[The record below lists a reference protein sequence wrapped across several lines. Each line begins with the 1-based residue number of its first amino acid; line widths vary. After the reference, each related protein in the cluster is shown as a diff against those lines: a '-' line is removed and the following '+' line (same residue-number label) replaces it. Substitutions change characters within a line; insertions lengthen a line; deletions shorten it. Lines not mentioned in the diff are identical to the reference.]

1 MGNGKLNIKKINLFL
16 RIINRDEIFNN
27 AFYSL
32 AIKILSVFLAYFF
45 NFYISRKYGAVSIG
59 ILNVAVSF
67 MSLFSV
73 MAVFGFD
80 QVILRLFAQYSDNIF
95 ALKKIYFKV
104 AVFVVLISIFFSS
117 LMILYSKTISI
128 YLLKSEGY
136 RTMIFFVA
144 VTIPFLAI
152 NSINV
157 EAIRGLKLVKDSE
170 LFRMFYG
177 SLINLIVFFLLL
189 TFVQFNNFI
198 PVLSTII
205 GTLFTSILS
214 SWFLIRKLKLDSGLG
229 NEPYIRGKDLLS
241 ISIPMLIIAASNI
254 FTNYIPVYILAYL
267 KSPKDVGIYNIAFK
281 IATVTSFFLV
291 SINSIVAPKFA
302 ELYWSNKTKE
312 LKKTVLKSAKLNFWS
327 STPVLLPFIF
337 FPKFF
342 MGLFGIEFVEGYRSL
357 IILSIGQFVNAF
369 CGSVGYLLTMTG
381 NQDVFRNIYFIST
394 ILNLLLCF
402 ILIPLLGVDGA
413 ALSFSISMIFWN
425 VLSLIIVK
433 KKFGFVTYY
442 LPFLKNE

>member
-1 MGNGKLNIKKINLFL
+1 MLN
-16 RIINRDEIFNN
+16 
-27 AFYSL
+27 
-32 AIKILSVFLAYFF
+32 
-45 NFYISRKYGAVSIG
+45 
-59 ILNVAVSF
+59 
-67 MSLFSV
+67 
-73 MAVFGFD
+73 
-80 QVILRLFAQYSDNIF
+80 
-95 ALKKIYFKV
+95 
-104 AVFVVLISIFFSS
+104 
-117 LMILYSKTISI
+117 
-128 YLLKSEGY
+128 
-136 RTMIFFVA
+136 
-144 VTIPFLAI
+144 
-152 NSINV
+152 
-157 EAIRGLKLVKDSE
+157 
-170 LFRMFYG
+170 
-177 SLINLIVFFLLL
+177 
-189 TFVQFNNFI
+189 
-198 PVLSTII
+198 
-205 GTLFTSILS
+205 
-214 SWFLIRKLKLDSGLG
+214 
-229 NEPYIRGKDLLS
+229 
-241 ISIPMLIIAASNI
+241 IAASNI
-254 FTNYIPVYILAYL
+254 FTNYIRVYILAYL

-302 ELYWSNKTKE
+302 ELYWSNRTKE